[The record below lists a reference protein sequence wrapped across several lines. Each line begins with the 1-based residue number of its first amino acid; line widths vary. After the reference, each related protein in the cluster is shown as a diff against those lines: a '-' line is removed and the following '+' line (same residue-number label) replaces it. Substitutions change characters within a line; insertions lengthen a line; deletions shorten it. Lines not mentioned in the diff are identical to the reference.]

1 LCNFTIPVQVT
12 TNRQCFLFNK
22 MVLKEQQQLRKIRK
36 GDISSFEELFHQY
49 YNGLCSYAQNLL
61 GLKEVAEEVVQD
73 VFYNIW
79 KNRESLLIRQSLKSY
94 LYRSAYN
101 NSMMYLRK
109 MRREYFMEDLSRPEP
124 SMDAPDPLEVIQL
137 DEVSGVILRTL
148 EALPERTR
156 EIFRMNRQEGLKYR
170 EIAQKLSISEKTVEA
185 NMGKA
190 LKALRN
196 SLERYEQ
203 Q

>member
-1 LCNFTIPVQVT
+1 
-12 TNRQCFLFNK
+12 

-36 GDISSFEELFHQY
+36 GDLDSFEQLFHQY
-49 YNGLCSYAQNLL
+49 YPGLCGYAESLL
-61 GLKEVAEEVVQD
+61 GKPEVAEEVVQD

-79 KNRESLLIRQSLKSY
+79 KNRDNLNITRSLQSY

-109 MRREYFMEDLSRPEP
+109 MRREHFLEDGFKTDVELDS
-124 SMDAPDPLEVIQL
+124 PDPSQILQL
-137 DEVSGVILRTL
+137 NEVSELLAKTL
-148 EALPERTR
+148 EGLPERTR

-170 EIAQKLSISEKTVEA
+170 EIADRLSISVKTVEA

-190 LKALRN
+190 LRALRN
-196 SLERYEQ
+196 SMEKYEQ
-203 Q
+203 D

>member
-1 LCNFTIPVQVT
+1 
-12 TNRQCFLFNK
+12 

-36 GDISSFEELFHQY
+36 GDISTFEALFHHY
-49 YNGLCSYAQNLL
+49 YNGLCGYAEHLL

-73 VFYNIW
+73 VFYNVW
-79 KNRESLLIRQSLKSY
+79 KNRESLRIRQSLQSY

-124 SMDAPDPLEVIQL
+124 GLDDPDPLEIIQL
-137 DEVSGVILRTL
+137 DEVSGLISRTL
-148 EALPERTR
+148 EALPVRTR
-156 EIFRMNRQEGLKYR
+156 EIFKMNRQEGLKYR

-196 SLERYEQ
+196 SIEEYEQ

>member
-1 LCNFTIPVQVT
+1 
-12 TNRQCFLFNK
+12 

>member
-1 LCNFTIPVQVT
+1 
-12 TNRQCFLFNK
+12 

-36 GDISSFEELFHQY
+36 GDVDSFEKLFHQY
-49 YNGLCSYAQNLL
+49 YPGLCGYAESLL
-61 GLKEVAEEVVQD
+61 GKAEVAEEVVQD

-79 KNRESLLIRQSLKSY
+79 KNRETMRINKSLQGY

-109 MRREYFMEDLSRPEP
+109 MRREHFLDDGNTAEPEVD
-124 SMDAPDPLEVIQL
+124 SPDPAQVLQL
-137 DEVSGVILRTL
+137 NEVSELISRTL
-148 EALPERTR
+148 EGLPDRTR
-156 EIFRMNRQEGLKYR
+156 EIFHLNRQEGLKYR
-170 EIAQKLSISEKTVEA
+170 EIADQLSISVKTVEA

-196 SLERYEQ
+196 SMEKYEQ
-203 Q
+203 D

>member
-1 LCNFTIPVQVT
+1 
-12 TNRQCFLFNK
+12 

-36 GDISSFEELFHQY
+36 GDIAAFEALFHQY
-49 YNGLCSYAQNLL
+49 YNGLCGYSESLL

-73 VFYNIW
+73 VFFNIW
-79 KNRESLLIRQSLKSY
+79 KNRETLLIKFSLQSY

-109 MRREYFMEDLSRPEP
+109 MRREIFMDDLSRPET
-124 SMDAPDPLEVIQL
+124 MIDDPDPSQILQL
-137 DEVSGVILRTL
+137 DEVSSLITRTL
-148 EALPERTR
+148 DGLPQRTR
-156 EIFRMNRQEGLKYR
+156 EIFRLNRQEGLKYR
-170 EIAQKLSISEKTVEA
+170 EIAIKLSISEKTVEA

-196 SLERYEQ
+196 NMEKYEQ
-203 Q
+203 

>member
-1 LCNFTIPVQVT
+1 
-12 TNRQCFLFNK
+12 

-36 GDISSFEELFHQY
+36 GDIASFEALFHHY
-49 YNGLCSYAQNLL
+49 YNGLCGYAESLL

-79 KNRESLLIRQSLKSY
+79 KNRETLRIRYSLQSY
-94 LYRSAYN
+94 MYRSAYN

-109 MRREYFMEDLSRPEP
+109 MRREHFMEDLSRPEP
-124 SMDAPDPLEVIQL
+124 RVDAPDPSQVLQL
-137 DEVSGVILRTL
+137 DEVSNLISQTL
-148 EALPERTR
+148 DGLSERTR
-156 EIFRMNRQEGLKYR
+156 EIFRLNRQEGLKYR

-196 SLERYEQ
+196 SMERYEQ
-203 Q
+203 E

>member
-1 LCNFTIPVQVT
+1 
-12 TNRQCFLFNK
+12 
-22 MVLKEQQQLRKIRK
+22 
-36 GDISSFEELFHQY
+36 
-49 YNGLCSYAQNLL
+49 
-61 GLKEVAEEVVQD
+61 VVQD

-79 KNRESLLIRQSLKSY
+79 KNRESLRIRQSLQSY

-124 SMDAPDPLEVIQL
+124 VLEDPDPHEIIQL
-137 DEVSGVILRTL
+137 DEVSGLISRTL
-148 EALPERTR
+148 EALPVRTR
-156 EIFRMNRQEGLKYR
+156 EIFRMNWQEGLKYR

-190 LKALRN
+190 LRALRN
-196 SLERYEQ
+196 SMEEYEQ